1 MKNFKHYTKGLLSFA
16 LLFFISNTTMA
27 APTQTDGAVS
37 NTTMFY
43 VFLALALVMLLA
55 IYFLSGAIKN
65 LLASDYYKK
74 AIYEKERKK
83 REEGNITPLILL
95 FVIATPFASF
105 SQSEVAA
112 GVESD
117 MPIQWVWAMIVAN
130 AILAGVV
137 LYLRGLFFEIL
148 RVVRPKKVVEKA
160 GKKVKE
166 PSKIAQILTDAV
178 PIEREHEILTDHD
191 YDGIRELDNNLPPW
205 WLYSFYVSIVFA
217 FIYLLNYHVFKT
229 GDLQIAEYEE
239 SIVQG
244 NLEIEEFKKTQKLNI
259 DETNVFLL
267 TDKSDIDK
275 GKKVFMNNCVACH
288 GANGE
293 GGVGPNLTDDYWIH
307 GGSTKDVFKLIKYG
321 NPEKGMQSWKKL
333 LGAVEIQQVTSY
345 IKSIKGTVE
354 GGKEPQGDLY
364 VEEGEATETTNE
376 ATDSTVAVVDAI

>member
-27 APTQTDGAVS
+27 APTQTDGVVS

-83 REEGNITPLILL
+83 REGGNITPLILL

-148 RVVRPKKVVEKA
+148 RVVRPKKVVERA
-160 GKKVKE
+160 GKKAKE

-178 PIEREHEILTDHD
+178 PIEREHEILTDHE
-191 YDGIRELDNNLPPW
+191 YDGIKELDNNLPPW
-205 WLYSFYVSIVFA
+205 WIYSFYVSIVFSV
-217 FIYLLNYHVFKT
+217 IYLLNYHVFKT
-229 GDLQIAEYEE
+229 GDLQIAEYDKEVKQQDE
-239 SIVQG
+239 QVAEYLKSM
-244 NLEIEEFKKTQKLNI
+244 KLNV
-259 DETNVFLL
+259 DETSVTLL
-267 TDKSDIDK
+267 TDEADIKK
-275 GKKVFMNNCVACH
+275 GKALFDQKCVACH
-288 GANGE
+288 GKSGE
-293 GGVGPNLTDDYWIH
+293 GVIGPNLTDNYWLH
-307 GGSTKDVFKLIKYG
+307 GGDVKSVFKLIKYG
-321 NPEKGMQSWKKL
+321 FAEKGMQAWKDEL
-333 LGAVEIQQVTSY
+333 NPVQIQQVTSY